1 MNKKKDLLF
10 EEFVEMEMVTGHLD
24 AEICNH
30 SASLRYV
37 LRCVDSYS
45 VNMIRS
51 SMGSSGGPG

>member
-37 LRCVDSYS
+37 LRCVMADT
-45 VNMIRS
+45 
-51 SMGSSGGPG
+51 